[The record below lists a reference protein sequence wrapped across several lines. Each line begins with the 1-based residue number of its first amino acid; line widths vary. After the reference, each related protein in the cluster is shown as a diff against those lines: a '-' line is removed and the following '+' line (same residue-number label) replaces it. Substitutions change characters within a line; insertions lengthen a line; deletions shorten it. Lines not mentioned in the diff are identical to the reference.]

1 MTFLPGNIRG
11 YFSREIYKKRMEGTG
26 VAGTKRRI
34 PCEKCGAELMEGSM
48 RKHMETQHGVF
59 NLYRPPASTGDKDE
73 KLRTFQAR
81 TNQRRKYPC
90 PANCPC
96 PPACDFWEL
105 RRAFAT
111 YSTPWNARAAAPS
124 RSAGSASCRRRRRR

>member
-59 NLYRPPASTGDKDE
+59 NLYRPPSSMGDKDE
-73 KLRTFQAR
+73 EPRTFQVR
-81 TNQRRKYPC
+81 TNQRGKYPC
-90 PANCPC
+90 PVGV
-96 PPACDFWEL
+96 
-105 RRAFAT
+105 RRQGIMKKVEDRT
-111 YSTPWNARAAAPS
+111 VLDLIRCVCVCMCYNY
-124 RSAGSASCRRRRRR
+124 C